1 MARMKIE
8 QSVLDNAIEASLIDT
23 VLMLEEEILKITP
36 RDPSRPPLD
45 PTRRVTWN
53 LKRSIGHQQKSK
65 FEFVIGTKQGEA
77 EYWKA
82 LEFGTPRMAPRSFLR
97 KGIVD
102 SRDKALK
109 HFARVFKQAIQ

>member
-45 PTRRVTWN
+45 PTRRVT
-53 LKRSIGHQQKSK
+53 
-65 FEFVIGTKQGEA
+65 
-77 EYWKA
+77 
-82 LEFGTPRMAPRSFLR
+82 
-97 KGIVD
+97 
-102 SRDKALK
+102 
-109 HFARVFKQAIQ
+109 